1 MNRSMI
7 RHGFVLMLLALVGGF
22 FVPAMEIP
30 RLAVSAHTI
39 GVLSGVLLIAVG
51 AIWSQFTLG
60 PRQAGVMYWGWLYA
74 GYANWL
80 GCLLGAATGA
90 GRMTPVAA
98 AGLEGTPV
106 AETMV
111 AFLLISVG
119 VVSLVAA
126 GLSLWGLRGNN
137 LSAT

>member
-1 MNRSMI
+1 MNRAMI

-22 FVPAMEIP
+22 FVSAMAIP

-51 AIWSQFTLG
+51 AIWQQFVLTSGQTAL
-60 PRQAGVMYWGWLYA
+60 MYWSWLYA

-80 GCLLGAATGA
+80 GCLVGAATGA

-106 AETMV
+106 AEAVV

-119 VVSLVAA
+119 LVSLVAA
-126 GLSLWGLRGNN
+126 GLSLWGLRARN
-137 LSAT
+137 LPAG

>member
-1 MNRSMI
+1 MPEKGR
-7 RHGFVLMLLALVGGF
+7 F
-22 FVPAMEIP
+22 
-30 RLAVSAHTI
+30 
-39 GVLSGVLLIAVG
+39 SGREARRID
-51 AIWSQFTLG
+51 QRF
-60 PRQAGVMYWGWLYA
+60 LYA

-119 VVSLVAA
+119 LVSLVAA